1 MAINL
6 ELLKEFLKY
15 NYQYEYFESLAN
27 NFDIN
32 DTDKS
37 LELVRLVYNLFVQEF
52 DNFFVFKEFL
62 DSFEFSD
69 FNRKNSTQ
77 WSCLCYIYQ
86 VKYIVNDDIGLRKEI
101 FSILV
106 KDLKDNKIMEEKR
119 FNRVMNGSEIAYSIE
134 IRNNNKR
141 EDLDLYYSDSIE
153 LIINMIRKN
162 IYEYKDN
169 ENSFSLSIDT
179 INEIKGLQ
187 RAIPKLQEL

>member
-6 ELLKEFLKY
+6 ELLKELLKY
-15 NYQYEYFESLAN
+15 DYQHKYFKSLAN

-37 LELVRLVYNLFVQEF
+37 LQLIRLVYNLFVQEF
-52 DNFFVFKEFL
+52 DNYTVFKEFL
-62 DSFEFSD
+62 DGFEFSD

-86 VKYIVNDDIGLRKEI
+86 VKYIVNDDAELRKEI

-119 FNRVMNGSEIAYSIE
+119 FNRVMNGNEIAYNIE
-134 IRNNNKR
+134 IRDNNKS
-141 EDLDLYYSDSIE
+141 EGLDLYYSDSIE

-169 ENSFSLSIDT
+169 ESSFSLSIDT
-179 INEIKGLQ
+179 INEIKELQ
-187 RAIPKLQEL
+187 RVIPRLKEL